1 MKMIKFAAT
10 MFAYALAVL
19 LIGVA
24 TSVAAPSGAKTAT
37 ALIVPAIIAGIAA
50 LCGVLA
56 MMIEKKRTLGMIG
69 IHLGLII
76 PLLGFFGP
84 IARMGKSFQE
94 TQTVNNS
101 ISEIEQK
108 LRQPEGRAIILLSQD
123 GAVTARDFDQADLA
137 VIVPS
142 HRSLRPLGYQA
153 VGLAS
158 TAALSGFAFVAL
170 LLHRPKV
177 PKPTPNE

>member
-24 TSVAAPSGAKTAT
+24 TSVAAPSGAN
-37 ALIVPAIIAGIAA
+37 IVRAIIFPAIFAGLAA
-50 LCGVLA
+50 ICGVLA
-56 MMIEKKRTLGMIG
+56 LMIEKKRTLGMVG

-84 IARMGKSFQE
+84 IVRMGQSFE
-94 TQTVNNS
+94 KTQSVNNS
-101 ISEIEQK
+101 INEIEQR
-108 LRQPEGRAIILLSQD
+108 LRQTNGKATIVLAQD

-177 PKPTPNE
+177 PKKPESN

>member
-10 MFAYALAVL
+10 MFAYALAIL

-37 ALIVPAIIAGIAA
+37 ALIVPAIIAGLAA
-50 LCGVLA
+50 LCAVFAL
-56 MMIEKKRTLGMIG
+56 MIEKKRTLGMIG
-69 IHLGLII
+69 IHVGLIV

-84 IARMGKSFQE
+84 MMRLGKSFDSTSE
-94 TQTVNNS
+94 TNAS
-101 ISEIEQK
+101 IAAIEQQ
-108 LRQPEGRAIILLSQD
+108 LQQPGDRAIVQRSVS
-123 GAVTARDFDQADLA
+123 GAVTGTQLEQADVA
-137 VIVPS
+137 VIVS
-142 HRSLRPLGYQA
+142 DAQSLRPSGYQA

-177 PKPTPNE
+177 PKKPESD